1 MLLSANDACSAFTVE
16 LVLCWGWSWFFRVVQ
31 AFKDRLAVACGG
43 FPARAKIQGS
53 PTDKLEHSA
62 GEEADVPA
70 LTRTVELSAS

>member
-1 MLLSANDACSAFTVE
+1 M
-16 LVLCWGWSWFFRVVQ
+16 CWGLSWFFRVVQ

-53 PTDKLEHSA
+53 PTDKLEHTA

-70 LTRTVELSAS
+70 PTRTVEPSASEPAGRGLSGSARIRIEE